1 MERKSTMTDH
11 QTKELSLPEQ
21 LRIQELNRFNIM
33 DSGTE
38 AEFDNLMTLAAQI
51 CEVPVAQINFID
63 ESRQWSKAKVG
74 LDFVEIPR
82 EVGFCNHTIEQDS
95 FMIVENT
102 LQDERFSEMPFVKE
116 APGVRFYAG
125 YNVKS
130 KSMNMGTICVIG
142 LEPKQLKSHQKKAL
156 ETLARE
162 VEARLELR
170 RRNNELDT
178 ISRFL
183 EASVDIMIIADAS
196 NFRVEKYT
204 NQVSAVLSAEYE
216 QKGTL
221 SLYNLIKDVE
231 LLAQLKAWDF
241 QNPEHTLSVETV
253 LNDENSKLRHVA
265 VHIHKHDG
273 KFFISGNDITQK
285 KQYQV
290 SLEQSLEEKNVL
302 LAEIHHRVKNNLA
315 VISSFLQ
322 LEEFKT
328 ENPEVQRS
336 LFSNY
341 MRVNT
346 MALIHEQLYQETDF
360 TAVIFD
366 QYIHNLIRE
375 TREKRADKFGHITLN
390 YSADYVLLNINQAL
404 PCALILNELISNA
417 YEYAFVDRDSGLIQ
431 ITLTQADDE
440 VRLVIED
447 DGVGLPKDFV
457 FEQSPTLGATL
468 MYSYS
473 DQLNAEVD
481 IQSENGSRFEIR
493 FKSVRDLKGSAS
505 SVSIAV

>member
-1 MERKSTMTDH
+1 MTENAMASIAPH
-11 QTKELSLPEQ
+11 ETN
-21 LRIQELNRFNIM
+21 RIQELERFNIM

-38 AEFDNLMTLAAQI
+38 SEFDNLVTLAAQI

-63 ESRQWSKAKVG
+63 DTRQWSKAKVG
-74 LDFVEIPR
+74 VEFTEIPR
-82 EVGFCNHTIEQDS
+82 EVGFCHHTIQQES

-102 LQDERFSEMPFVKE
+102 LDDDRFNEMPFVKD

-125 YNVKS
+125 FNVRS
-130 KSMNMGTICVIG
+130 NALNMGTICVIG
-142 LEPKQLKSHQKKAL
+142 LEPKQLQDHQKKAL
-156 ETLARE
+156 ETLAKE

-170 RRNNELDT
+170 RRNIELDT

-183 EASVDIMIIADAS
+183 ESSVDVMIVADA
-196 NFRVEKYT
+196 NTFRIEKYT
-204 NQVSAVLSAEYE
+204 NQVAAVLENGSDRH
-216 QKGTL
+216 GIL
-221 SLYNLIKDVE
+221 SLYNLFTDVE
-231 LLAQLKAWDF
+231 LLAKLKAW
-241 QNPEHTLSVETV
+241 NYPNSNHTLNIETV
-253 LNDENSKLRHVA
+253 LNDEDSKLRHVA
-265 VHIHKHDG
+265 LNIHKHGD
-273 KFFISGNDITQK
+273 KFYLSGNDISHK
-285 KQYQV
+285 KQYQA
-290 SLEQSLEEKNVL
+290 SLERSLEEKNVL

-328 ENPEVQRS
+328 ENEAVQRS

-346 MALIHEQLYQETDF
+346 MALIHEQLYQESDF

-366 QYIHNLIRE
+366 QYIHNLIKE
-375 TREKRADKFGHITLN
+375 TREKRASKFSHISLN
-390 YSADYVLLNINQAL
+390 YTADYVLLNINQAL
-404 PCALILNELISNA
+404 PCALILNELIANA
-417 YEYAFVDRDSGLIQ
+417 YEYAFFDRDSGNIH
-431 ITLTQADDE
+431 ITLKQIDDE
-440 VRLVIED
+440 IRLSVED
-447 DGVGLPKDFV
+447 DGIGLPKDFV

-481 IQSENGSRFEIR
+481 IQSENGSRFELR
-493 FKSVRDLKGSAS
+493 FKSQRDLKGSAS